1 MLSDKVEARGA
12 WRAITGFLVLACALA
27 VALRAQQRREPA
39 GVSSAGQVGLAA
51 ADSTVPLFV
60 VMAAIN
66 AAGYDAD
73 LDSPLNSPIR
83 KQVRADIAATNP
95 PSLAAL
101 RTFYAAHRSPV
112 PSRDLSQ
119 WVSFALLIGGPPD
132 FAFRV
137 KDAELPPE
145 VSELRDLRPLLA
157 AFYQDA
163 RLEQLWQKYR
173 RAYEVELTRYD
184 EGLGQAML
192 EVNGYLRL
200 GSSSFLGR
208 DFSIFMDLLG
218 APNQT
223 NARSFGRDY
232 YVVASP
238 SARPQLDE
246 VRHGYLHY
254 VLEPMSLKYNA
265 LVMSKAALKE
275 MAADAPAL
283 DPVLKA
289 NFRLLLSESLI
300 RATELR
306 MARMALGAKQARLA
320 EIQSEGHILAPY
332 FFEALEE
339 FEKQEAGMRLYY
351 PDLVEKLDVRREQR
365 RLANVTF
372 RAAPVAASVPHE
384 LALSPDAA
392 PGPEPGAGG
401 RATAAGRSTSEEER
415 LLAQGEDALA
425 RQQVAQAQ
433 QFFQSAAQLK
443 GPLEGSAIYGLAL
456 VATQQRQ
463 PELAKTYFQ
472 QAIDLSRDS
481 HVVAWANIYLGRIF
495 DMEENR
501 ELAVKYYQQALKSGD
516 SDPAAKQ
523 AAESGLREPFRWEQ
537 RKNPAND
544 STKP

>member
-1 MLSDKVEARGA
+1 MA
-12 WRAITGFLVLACALA
+12 GFTVLVCALTG
-27 VALRAQQRREPA
+27 VALGARQRREPA
-39 GVSSAGQVGLAA
+39 AAPAAGQVGLAS
-51 ADSTVPLFV
+51 ADSAVPLFV

-66 AAGYDAD
+66 AAGYDAE

-83 KQVRADIAATNP
+83 KQVRADIAAANP

-101 RTFYAAHRSPV
+101 RRFYAAHRDPA
-112 PSRDLSQ
+112 PARDLSQ
-119 WVSFALLIGGPPD
+119 WVSLALLLGGPPD
-132 FAFRV
+132 FPFRV
-137 KDAELPPE
+137 KEGELPPE
-145 VSELRDLRPLLA
+145 VSALRDLRPLLA

-163 RLEQLWQKYR
+163 RLEELWGKYR
-173 RAYEVELTRYD
+173 RAYETELARYD

-218 APNQT
+218 APNQI

-232 YVVASP
+232 YVVVSASP
-238 SARPQLDE
+238 RPQLNE

-254 VLEPMSLKYNA
+254 VLEPMSLKYSA

-275 MAADAPAL
+275 MAESAPAL

-300 RATELR
+300 RAAELR
-306 MARMALGAKQARLA
+306 MARMAAGAKQVRLA
-320 EIQSEGHILAPY
+320 EIESEGHILARY

-351 PDLVEKLDVRREQR
+351 PDLIEKLEVRRELR
-365 RLANVTF
+365 RLANVSF
-372 RAAPVAASVPHE
+372 RAAPAAAGAPHE
-384 LALSPDAA
+384 LALAPDAA
-392 PGPEPGAGG
+392 EGANAGGPDSGRPDSGAGG
-401 RATAAGRSTSEEER
+401 RATAAGRGASEEEK

-425 RQQVAQAQ
+425 RQEVARAQ

-443 GPLEGSAIYGLAL
+443 GPLQGSAIYGLAL

-481 HVVAWANIYLGRIF
+481 HVVAWASIYMGRIF

-523 AAESGLREPFRWEQ
+523 AAERGLREPFRWEQ

-544 STKP
+544 NTNP